1 MVVEADLSIVEATTM
16 QIDAIKHE
24 EVEPASSLDG
34 SQGTLDEATDVKE
47 ETVNVELA
55 VLVFND
61 ICFVSWHNSGVIDQV
76 GYLEV
81 EEELE
86 LLSLGAYHLRYC
98 QVIESF
104 AMTPRGTFRHQQKK
118 GQNSSSTEIAMDHT
132 LVGCGVN
139 CWSHEFEHEQFQL
152 VLIDP
157 MILVS
162 TILPFPRAL
171 TCVPNGSGAAPRTNL
186 DSCHGVQL

>member
-34 SQGTLDEATDVKE
+34 SQGTLVDEEDKATDIKE
-47 ETVNVELA
+47 ETGHML
-55 VLVFND
+55 
-61 ICFVSWHNSGVIDQV
+61 QQ
-76 GYLEV
+76 
-81 EEELE
+81 E

-132 LVGCGVN
+132 LVGVK
-139 CWSHEFEHEQFQL
+139 
-152 VLIDP
+152 
-157 MILVS
+157 
-162 TILPFPRAL
+162 T
-171 TCVPNGSGAAPRTNL
+171 VP
-186 DSCHGVQL
+186 

>member
-1 MVVEADLSIVEATTM
+1 MVVEADPSIVEATTM

-34 SQGTLDEATDVKE
+34 SQGTLVDEEDEATDVKE

-55 VLVFND
+55 V
-61 ICFVSWHNSGVIDQV
+61 
-76 GYLEV
+76 
-81 EEELE
+81 LE

-132 LVGCGVN
+132 LVGVK
-139 CWSHEFEHEQFQL
+139 
-152 VLIDP
+152 
-157 MILVS
+157 
-162 TILPFPRAL
+162 T
-171 TCVPNGSGAAPRTNL
+171 VP
-186 DSCHGVQL
+186 